1 MGAEPVAS
9 KHTGGG
15 LVPSLPPL
23 ILYCMEAI
31 QMSRFDFHYMLPD
44 GIKLRIEV
52 DVDEFRQLQ
61 EWGAYIETPA
71 GEADFTERLD
81 STEQDD
87 ITQAAWDEL
96 IAYMDHRRRA

>member
-1 MGAEPVAS
+1 M
-9 KHTGGG
+9 KTF
-15 LVPSLPPL
+15 
-23 ILYCMEAI
+23 
-31 QMSRFDFHYMLPD
+31 QFHHKIPD

-61 EWGAYIETPA
+61 EWGAYIETED

-96 IAYMDHRRRA
+96 VRIFSDLRQGVTA